1 MAPTRVPRLAQ
12 TSTPPRRRLIAALI
26 ALLAALVAL
35 PFAVASP
42 AAAVGETTFT
52 NPLVE
57 DAADPTIEFYDGNY
71 YLVATTWDNRVVM
84 RKASTLAA
92 LKTAKPVTVY
102 SDTNTGRNNNMW
114 APELQRLNGPNGWRW
129 YLMYTMGATGNF
141 DGQHL
146 QVIESAGDDPMG
158 PYSYKGRPLP
168 IDAWNI
174 DGAYLQLNGELFMMW
189 SQFAPD
195 GLQSNYIARMSNP
208 WTSTGPMN
216 ILSRPVE
223 SWETIGG
230 AVNEGPIPLQH
241 NGDTYVVYSAS
252 GCWTPDY
259 ELGTLKYTGGDP
271 VLAASW
277 TKSTGPVFT
286 KANGVFGP
294 GHNDFFTSPD
304 GTQTWNLY
312 HANAREDGGCGRERS
327 ARAQQVTWGA
337 NGTPDFG
344 IPSAGTAVTVPS
356 GENGPI
362 TARVEG
368 ANWNLVNR
376 TTGQC
381 AVIDGAAS
389 GDGTAVTQGSCGSAR
404 ANWALDATGDGYL
417 RLINAATGKAAGT
430 VGSAVK
436 QSAWVASATQQWTVA
451 VTTDGWS
458 SITNRAT
465 NARLLGSEWS
475 LRPAGTV
482 TVSSVASG
490 KVFDLPNCSTADGAV
505 LQQREWLASPCQTA
519 TFTGTSDGR
528 VEIHPSSA
536 AQKCLGVTGGSTADG
551 ASVTQQSCGSLAS
564 RWAAV
569 VNNDGT
575 VEFRAA
581 ASGKALDL
589 SYCAAANGT
598 TIGQW
603 SVLNN
608 DCQRFRIANAT
619 PAPTVLALA
628 PTVTARCIAGT
639 AYVTTSVKNTDTAPA
654 DVTMTTAYGSKTV
667 ADVAA
672 GATVSAAFN
681 TRQSSI
687 TAGTASVAGSS
698 ADEDGR
704 AFAATPAVP
713 AATC

>member
-1 MAPTRVPRLAQ
+1 MPTA
-12 TSTPPRRRLIAALI
+12 SRRRLTALI
-26 ALLAALVAL
+26 LALVATL
-35 PFAVASP
+35 LAVPLLTAGP

-57 DAADPTIEFYDGNY
+57 DAADPTIEYYDGNY

-84 RKASTLAA
+84 RKSPTLAT

-102 SDTNTGRNNNMW
+102 SDTNAGRNNNMW

-129 YLMYTMGATGNF
+129 YLMYTMGTTGNF

-208 WTSTGPMN
+208 WTATGPMN

-241 NGDTYVVYSAS
+241 DGETWVVYSAS

-277 TKSTGPVFT
+277 TKSDGPVFT

-304 GTQTWNLY
+304 GSQTWNLY
-312 HANAREDGGCGRERS
+312 HANAREEGGCGRERS
-327 ARAQQVTWGA
+327 ARAQQVTWDASGD
-337 NGTPDFG
+337 PDFG
-344 IPSAGTAVTVPS
+344 VPSAGTAVTVPS

-368 ANWNLVNR
+368 ASWNLVNR
-376 TTGQC
+376 TSGQC
-381 AVIDGAAS
+381 AVIDGSAS
-389 GDGTAVTQGSCGSAR
+389 GDGAAVVQGSCTSAR
-404 ANWALDATGDGYL
+404 AGWALDATGDGYL
-417 RLINAATGKAAGT
+417 RLINAATGKAA
-430 VGSAVK
+430 SAAAGAVT

-458 SITNRAT
+458 SITNRST

-490 KVFDLPNCSTADGAV
+490 KVLEVPNCSTADGAV
-505 LQQREWLASPCQTA
+505 LQQREWLGSACQRAS
-519 TFTGTSDGR
+519 FTGTSDGR
-528 VEIHPSSA
+528 MELHLASA
-536 AQKCLGVTGGSTADG
+536 PQKCIGVTGGSAADG
-551 ASVTQQSCGSLAS
+551 ASVTQQACGTTAA
-564 RWAAV
+564 RWSAV

-575 VEFRAA
+575 VEFRAGV
-581 ASGKALDL
+581 SGKALDL

-598 TIGQW
+598 TVGQW

-619 PAPTVLALA
+619 PAPTQLSLA
-628 PTVTARCIAGT
+628 PTIGTKCVAGK
-639 AYVTTSVKNTDTAPA
+639 AYVTTTVRNTDTAPA
-654 DVTMTTAYGSKTV
+654 DITVTTAYGSKTV
-667 ADVAA
+667 TDVPA
-672 GATVSAAFN
+672 GGTASAAFN
-681 TRQSSI
+681 SRLASI
-687 TAGTASVAGSS
+687 PAGPTAIAGSS
-698 ADEDGR
+698 ADDDGR
-704 AFAATPAVP
+704 AFAATPAAP